1 MEDSMRT
8 RNALI
13 VGLIAQIAAAGA
25 LMAQKPASKAA
36 EPQKAAAKSAQ
47 PTTAKAAA
55 PAVSADS
62 AKKVLMANVSGATV
76 KSERLHRKAG
86 REVYDFSYTGSDK
99 ATHHAT
105 VDAATGEFKIT
116 PAATAAA
123 KENHASAS
131 KTKSAPA
138 AKKPGA

>member
-13 VGLIAQIAAAGA
+13 IGLIAQIAAAGA
-25 LMAQKPASKAA
+25 LVAQKPASKA

-47 PTTAKAAA
+47 PTTAKAA

-86 REVYDFSYTGSDK
+86 HEVYDFSYTAGSDK
-99 ATHHAT
+99 STHHAT
-105 VDAATGEFKIT
+105 VDATSGEFKM
-116 PAATAAA
+116 TAPTTGAA

-131 KTKSAPA
+131 KSKSAPA